1 MTVVQ
6 SETVEPRRLSA
17 GAVLA
22 KLGPFIGLIFV
33 LGLFTA
39 LRPSV
44 FATAENMKNILV
56 HATVVITAA
65 LGMTMIIISAGIDL
79 SVGANIALCSVMAAA
94 VLNAGMPPVLAAA
107 VGILVG
113 TLCGLFIGT
122 MVTQLKLAP
131 FIVTLGMWGAVR
143 GLAKCLGHFFSE
155 KSDTISPPFRMLD
168 NWMGNMMYPPK
179 STWMLMPLG
188 VWVMLV
194 LCLVVAATLRY
205 TRFGRHIFAIGSNEQ
220 TARLCGV
227 PVDRSKIVIYGLAGA
242 LAGVAGIMEFSYIGQ
257 GDPSTAT
264 GLELDIIAAV
274 VIGGASLSGG
284 QGTVLGTVIG
294 SLLMKTV
301 SNGCTKMGF
310 ENYVEQ
316 MITGAIIVIACTFDR
331 IRNARE

>member
-1 MTVVQ
+1 
-6 SETVEPRRLSA
+6 
-17 GAVLA
+17 
-22 KLGPFIGLIFV
+22 
-33 LGLFTA
+33 
-39 LRPSV
+39 
-44 FATAENMKNILV
+44 MKNILL
-56 HATVVITAA
+56 HGTIVITAA

-79 SVGANIALCSVMAAA
+79 SVGSNIALCSVMAAA
-94 VLNAGMPPVLAAA
+94 ALNSGLPPAVAAG
-107 VGILVG
+107 VGIVIG
-113 TLCGLFIGT
+113 TLCGLLIGLL
-122 MVTQLKLAP
+122 VTQLKLAP

-143 GLAKCLGHFFSE
+143 GLAKCLGHYFSE
-155 KSDTISPPFRMLD
+155 KSDTISPPFRTLD
-168 NWMGNMMYPPK
+168 NWLGNMMYPPK
-179 STWMLMPLG
+179 YVWMLVPTG

-194 LCLVVAATLRY
+194 LCIVIAATLRF

-227 PVDRSKIVIYGLAGA
+227 PVDSRKVIIYALAGA
-242 LAGVAGIMEFSYIGQ
+242 LAGVAGLMEFSYIGQ

-274 VIGGASLSGG
+274 VIGGASLNGG

-316 MITGAIIVIACTFDR
+316 MITGAIIIIACTMDR
-331 IRNARE
+331 LRRGRE